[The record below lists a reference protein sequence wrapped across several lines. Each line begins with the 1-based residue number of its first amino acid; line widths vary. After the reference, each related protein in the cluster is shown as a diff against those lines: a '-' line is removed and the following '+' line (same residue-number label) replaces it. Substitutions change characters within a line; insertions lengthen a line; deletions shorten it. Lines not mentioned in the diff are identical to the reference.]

1 MRPLITVI
9 TVVYND
15 RQGLLKTIN
24 SLEKQTNLSNL
35 EYIVVDGNSNDSTT
49 EIIINS
55 KVITKYIIET
65 DNGIYDAMNKGI
77 DLATGEWL
85 LFLNA
90 GDVLYHQDVL
100 SKLNYV
106 INNISEGVNFI
117 YSDYVSGNIYY
128 KQSMNLNFLVSH
140 MINHQ
145 NIVYRYELLKQ
156 RKYNTR
162 YRFCADYKHLL
173 DNYELI
179 NPHKTNF
186 IISLFDDTGI
196 SSQSS
201 NKYIMWVE
209 RLAAVWSSSLSW
221 PKKIKLSKRGVLALP
236 YQFLKTMILK
246 MRIL

>member
-15 RQGLLKTIN
+15 SQGLLKTIN
-24 SLEKQTNLSNL
+24 SLEKQTYLSNL

-117 YSDYVSGNIYY
+117 YSDYVSGNIY
-128 KQSMNLNFLVSH
+128 
-140 MINHQ
+140 
-145 NIVYRYELLKQ
+145 
-156 RKYNTR
+156 
-162 YRFCADYKHLL
+162 
-173 DNYELI
+173 
-179 NPHKTNF
+179 
-186 IISLFDDTGI
+186 
-196 SSQSS
+196 
-201 NKYIMWVE
+201 
-209 RLAAVWSSSLSW
+209 
-221 PKKIKLSKRGVLALP
+221 
-236 YQFLKTMILK
+236 
-246 MRIL
+246 

>member
-1 MRPLITVI
+1 
-9 TVVYND
+9 
-15 RQGLLKTIN
+15 
-24 SLEKQTNLSNL
+24 EKQTYLSNL

-162 YRFCADYKHLL
+162 YRFCA
-173 DNYELI
+173 
-179 NPHKTNF
+179 
-186 IISLFDDTGI
+186 
-196 SSQSS
+196 
-201 NKYIMWVE
+201 
-209 RLAAVWSSSLSW
+209 
-221 PKKIKLSKRGVLALP
+221 
-236 YQFLKTMILK
+236 
-246 MRIL
+246 

>member
-1 MRPLITVI
+1 
-9 TVVYND
+9 
-15 RQGLLKTIN
+15 
-24 SLEKQTNLSNL
+24 
-35 EYIVVDGNSNDSTT
+35 
-49 EIIINS
+49 
-55 KVITKYIIET
+55 
-65 DNGIYDAMNKGI
+65 MNKGI

-162 YRFCADYKHLL
+162 YRFCADYK
-173 DNYELI
+173 
-179 NPHKTNF
+179 
-186 IISLFDDTGI
+186 
-196 SSQSS
+196 
-201 NKYIMWVE
+201 
-209 RLAAVWSSSLSW
+209 
-221 PKKIKLSKRGVLALP
+221 
-236 YQFLKTMILK
+236 
-246 MRIL
+246 